1 MFSCQISTHRAEFGK
16 NAKEKDESV
25 TGLMNECAVM
35 KKQVN
40 PNYSRLLV
48 GK

>member
-16 NAKEKDESV
+16 NAKEKDENV